1 MYFSLSLAYVPS
13 QITPAETLGSITI
26 GDTILYKQQ
35 KPSSVQPSG
44 SAFICVTKS
53 FPYFRSWIQ
62 AGQEADFAQA
72 FVKTLQSEFMLQNEA
87 VQLGRPLA
95 PMDTIVGSS
104 NAEGEA
110 RGQNSALMALPR
122 ATVLLDSDELPELSG
137 VMYLFTGGFV
147 LKTAHVN
154 PLLISFAKHLASY
167 GISTTKYDELVL
179 LRLEL
184 KADAN
189 SPVRL
194 TAYAMNMEADRLTL
208 VSS

>member
-1 MYFSLSLAYVPS
+1 MLLVLDWELVYFSLSLAYVPS
-13 QITPAETLGSITI
+13 QITPTETLGSITV

-35 KPSSVQPSG
+35 VQPKT
-44 SAFICVTKS
+44 SASACICVTKS

-95 PMDTIVGSS
+95 PMDTIVESS
-104 NAEGEA
+104 NADSGEA
-110 RGQNSALMALPR
+110 RGQNAALMALPR
-122 ATVLLDSDELPELSG
+122 ATLLLDSEELPELSG
-137 VMYLFTGGFV
+137 VMYLFTGGFL

-154 PLLISFAKHLASY
+154 PLLISFAKHLMSY

-184 KADAN
+184 KADAED
-189 SPVRL
+189 SPVRSL
-194 TAYAMNMEADRLTL
+194 CHGHG
-208 VSS
+208 S